1 MASEHNNDGDI
12 GGSYAGSPMNMGL
25 SSHFSHEDIQDLL
38 GVMGDTS
45 HGSVHGSEDHHHQPL
60 MLTSSD
66 HHLQQQAAAVAAAG
80 TTPVACATITYGN
93 DGRDMTSSG
102 EVVADNNTNNSCNGN
117 QPGEDAKAHARSER
131 KRSREKQRRSD
142 VNKQFTD
149 LTQLLQKIDAED
161 AAAAAAEAA
170 AAASSTSEE
179 LVSCDAKSSSTSS
192 AAAAGRITFNPSN
205 RVDLIGRTI
214 LQLERLHEA
223 NKRRKNE
230 IASLQQQLDVAKKAG
245 EDTAAKLK
253 EAMLAPPGQPM
264 TKVCFKQEFLSE

>member
-1 MASEHNNDGDI
+1 MHL
-12 GGSYAGSPMNMGL
+12 GL
-25 SSHFSHEDIQDLL
+25 SGHFSHEDIEDLL
-38 GVMGDTS
+38 GVMGDNSNSTA
-45 HGSVHGSEDHHHQPL
+45 HGSEGHHNHHQPL

-66 HHLQQQAAAVAAAG
+66 QLQRQAAAVAAA
-80 TTPVACATITYGN
+80 TTASAVCTGITYGQ
-93 DGRDMTSSG
+93 DDRDTSSG
-102 EVVADNNTNNSCNGN
+102 AGFSADNNCNDTNNCV
-117 QPGEDAKAHARSER
+117 GEDAKAHARSER

-170 AAASSTSEE
+170 AATSNTNEE
-179 LVSCDAKSSSTSS
+179 LGSCDVKSSSVASS
-192 AAAAGRITFNPSN
+192 ATTVAASRITFNPSN

-264 TKVCFKQEFLSE
+264 TKVCYALVSLEL

>member
-1 MASEHNNDGDI
+1 
-12 GGSYAGSPMNMGL
+12 MGL
-25 SSHFSHEDIQDLL
+25 SGHFSHEDIQDLL

-45 HGSVHGSEDHHHQPL
+45 HGHVSGNEDHHHQPL

-66 HHLQQQAAAVAAAG
+66 HLQQQAAAAAAAG
-80 TTPVACATITYGN
+80 TTTSIACTSIAYGK
-93 DGRDMTSSG
+93 DGGDVSSSTEG
-102 EVVADNNTNNSCNGN
+102 VADNNVSNNNYVGN

-142 VNKQFTD
+142 VNKQFND

-170 AAASSTSEE
+170 AAASNTGEE
-179 LVSCDAKSSSTSS
+179 LGSCDAKSSS
-192 AAAAGRITFNPSN
+192 AAAASRITFNPSN
-205 RVDLIGRTI
+205 RVDLISRTI

-223 NKRRKNE
+223 NKRRKSE
-230 IASLQQQLDVAKKAG
+230 IASLQQQLEVAKKAG

-264 TKVCFKQEFLSE
+264 TKVCLSH

>member
-1 MASEHNNDGDI
+1 
-12 GGSYAGSPMNMGL
+12 MNLGL
-25 SSHFSHEDIQDLL
+25 SGHFSHEDIEDLL
-38 GVMGDTS
+38 GVMGDNSNTTAD
-45 HGSVHGSEDHHHQPL
+45 GSEGLHNHQPL
-60 MLTSSD
+60 MLTSSE
-66 HHLQQQAAAVAAAG
+66 HLQQQAAAVAAATAAS
-80 TTPVACATITYGN
+80 TTACTAITYGQ
-93 DGRDMTSSG
+93 DDSCTGLS
-102 EVVADNNTNNSCNGN
+102 ADSNSNNCV
-117 QPGEDAKAHARSER
+117 GEDAKAHARSER

-161 AAAAAAEAA
+161 AAAAAADTA
-170 AAASSTSEE
+170 AAASNTNEE
-179 LVSCDAKSSSTSS
+179 FGSCDVKSSSVASS
-192 AAAAGRITFNPSN
+192 ATAVVASRITFNPSN

-230 IASLQQQLDVAKKAG
+230 ITSLQQQLDVAKKAG

-264 TKVCFKQEFLSE
+264 TKVC